1 MKKVVTSVISVA
13 MLLSLASCSVNTE
26 IQTTTETETQ
36 VEDSGLY
43 SFKTEG
49 DDENTQYYIVDYNEE
64 CLYLFYADENADMC
78 FELPI
83 EEGALNSG
91 LTGNFSDGYSM
102 LPFTMRYADE
112 NHTDRVILT
121 MVDAYDIA
129 LVETD
134 LDEALAIK
142 ETKTVVE
149 LESQEAS
156 EEISEDDAYTA
167 DGQVCHRDR
176 IVGQDNRIDAII
188 RDVERGSGTVISF
201 EQAVLME
208 ESLDVYSDSS
218 RDIKSAYDDPDS
230 PYRELMEALDEYI
243 NNSVKWYGTV
253 TRGAVAS
260 IEEAD
265 RIISC
270 GEPIDMHG
278 PSSWTSDEVIAQH
291 YAIDKAIGDDT
302 LVPIIYV
309 LDENISGVSITHLSR
324 YGTSEREVLAPSGIL
339 YAVDSYETINV
350 DSIDVLYIHVHEAV

>member
-1 MKKVVTSVISVA
+1 MKKIFITAISVT
-13 MLLSLASCSVNTE
+13 MLLTLAGCSVNTE
-26 IQTTTETETQ
+26 IQTTAETQ
-36 VEDSGLY
+36 ITDSGIY

-49 DDENTQYYIVDYNEE
+49 EEDDYTAYYIVDYNEE
-64 CLYLFYADENADMC
+64 RVFLFYADESADTC
-78 FELPI
+78 FALPI
-83 EEGALNSG
+83 EEGDLNSG

-102 LPFTMRYADE
+102 LPFTMRYEDE
-112 NHTDRVILT
+112 NQTDRVILT
-121 MVDAYDIA
+121 MVDAYDIT

-134 LDEALAIK
+134 LEEALAIRD
-142 ETKTVVE
+142 TKTDVE
-149 LESQEAS
+149 LVSQEAS
-156 EEISEDDAYTA
+156 EEINEEDAYTE

-188 RDVERGSGTVISF
+188 RDVERGSGTIISF
-201 EQAVLME
+201 EQALLME

-260 IEEAD
+260 VEEAE
-265 RIISC
+265 RIIS
-270 GEPIDMHG
+270 GDEPIDMHG

-291 YAIDKAIGDDT
+291 YAIDKAIGDDS
-302 LVPIIYV
+302 LVPIVYV

-339 YAVDSYETINV
+339 YIVDSYETINV
-350 DSIDVLYIHVHEAV
+350 DSLDLLYIHVHEAV